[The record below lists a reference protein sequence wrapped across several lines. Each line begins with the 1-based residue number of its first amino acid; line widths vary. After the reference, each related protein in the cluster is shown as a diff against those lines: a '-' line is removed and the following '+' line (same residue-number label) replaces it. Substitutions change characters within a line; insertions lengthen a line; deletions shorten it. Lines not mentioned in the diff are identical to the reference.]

1 MDRSTAGTIFRFD
14 SDLTR
19 TPQGWAVNKTAYTAD
34 IQAVANLYM
43 LPFDL
48 LEAQV
53 MVESSGLPDEFRFE
67 YDFYRTYIQ
76 QNPHASAAAYG
87 PLAACS
93 FGLLQILLETAME
106 NGFTDRPELL
116 FIPRV
121 GLNWGAKYLRSLL
134 DWSGGDY
141 PRALAAYNG
150 GKAAART
157 GVPIPS
163 AVQHYVDRVYA
174 VRGPTA

>member
-1 MDRSTAGTIFRFD
+1 MTTNR
-14 SDLTR
+14 
-19 TPQGWAVNKTAYTAD
+19 TAYTAIIQD
-34 IQAVANLYM
+34 IANVYA
-43 LPFDL
+43 LPSDL

-53 MVESSGLPDEFRFE
+53 LVESSGMADAFRYE
-67 YDFYRTYIQ
+67 GDYYERYIQ
-76 QNPHASAAAYG
+76 QNPAAAGHAYG

-93 FGLLQILLETAME
+93 FGLLQILLETAIE
-106 NGFTDRPELL
+106 IGFTDRPEIL
-116 FIPRV
+116 FMPRV

-150 GKAAART
+150 GKAAARV